1 MNGKE
6 PDVREIIET
15 DSAPSAVGPYSQ
27 AVVAGGFLFAS
38 GQIPIDPAS
47 GELLVGALRFQPAQ
61 VLRNLQAVCAAAGAS
76 LSDAVKITIYVRDM
90 DNFQEINDTYATFF
104 PVDPPASATVQVS
117 RIPKDASIEMDAIV
131 ALPAT
136 DR

>member
-1 MNGKE
+1 
-6 PDVREIIET
+6 VREIIET

-47 GELLVGALRFQPAQ
+47 GELLVGALRFQTAQ

-104 PVDPPASATVQVS
+104 PVDPPARATVQVS
-117 RIPKDASIEMDAIV
+117 RIPKDAGIEMDAIV
-131 ALPAT
+131 ALPST